1 MLREENLPFE
11 FSGKM
16 ARLLGR
22 ESVSSEIAAI
32 FELIKN
38 AYDSDATNVKV
49 SFQNFSNKQEDA
61 KIIISDNGD
70 GMNLIELKNNWMI
83 IGTYSK
89 DKIHRTKKGRR
100 VVGNKGIGRFAT
112 ERLAGSMKL
121 ISKSKKNLDEVILN
135 VNWSDYEKENITF
148 NDVLNKVLI
157 NEKRDDEQ
165 NHGTDIILSDLRDD
179 WNAEKIKR
187 LRRSVAS
194 IVIPEELVP
203 ATGDKFEVII
213 DDPDFK
219 TSEEKKVHS
228 LLFKNAPFK
237 LTANLS
243 DKNDFCFAHLYEK
256 NIEQDKK
263 RIELNKNLPS
273 GAKWKHFGKC
283 NFTLYFYPGETR
295 LEKWN
300 TYYKSALKIPKIHNY
315 LKEFCGV
322 KIYRDGFLVR
332 PYGEKGNDWLDLD
345 KERVMSNLKV
355 GNNQVIS
362 FIEISKDSS
371 PMILDTTTRERLI
384 ENTEFESMRFYVKE
398 CINFLNDYREIEN
411 KKLREEVKKVY
422 HENVIEA
429 EVKYLNE
436 LLDEIEGL
444 NSGDRKMIRHSLRTI
459 TRTFADYKGDT
470 EAGYYELERVKRSF
484 RNLATL
490 GISSATSSHEI
501 YNIMAV
507 MGEIPKSIRIKLRKQ
522 PLDKSGIISDSKEVS
537 DYISTIRE
545 FVTVIREFSVSVK
558 DDYESDHEK
567 ERITLKPYLSK
578 IFTKF
583 ENLFRRE
590 NIDIKLYVYPEDLA
604 VYINRADLLSIIL
617 NLLTNSLK
625 AVDLLPKKVKKQI
638 SVTIEKQA
646 HNLKLLF
653 NNNGPPIP
661 EKQMERIFELFISG
675 YKEGTGLGLPIVK
688 EIVSDYNGKIEVK
701 PIPEFENGTTFEI
714 KIPWEELK
722 K

>member
-1 MLREENLPFE
+1 M
-11 FSGKM
+11 
-16 ARLLGR
+16 
-22 ESVSSEIAAI
+22 
-32 FELIKN
+32 
-38 AYDSDATNVKV
+38 
-49 SFQNFSNKQEDA
+49 
-61 KIIISDNGD
+61 
-70 GMNLIELKNNWMI
+70 
-83 IGTYSK
+83 
-89 DKIHRTKKGRR
+89 
-100 VVGNKGIGRFAT
+100 
-112 ERLAGSMKL
+112 
-121 ISKSKKNLDEVILN
+121 
-135 VNWSDYEKENITF
+135 
-148 NDVLNKVLI
+148 
-157 NEKRDDEQ
+157 
-165 NHGTDIILSDLRDD
+165 
-179 WNAEKIKR
+179 
-187 LRRSVAS
+187 
-194 IVIPEELVP
+194 
-203 ATGDKFEVII
+203 
-213 DDPDFK
+213 
-219 TSEEKKVHS
+219 
-228 LLFKNAPFK
+228 
-237 LTANLS
+237 
-243 DKNDFCFAHLYEK
+243 
-256 NIEQDKK
+256 
-263 RIELNKNLPS
+263 
-273 GAKWKHFGKC
+273 
-283 NFTLYFYPGETR
+283 
-295 LEKWN
+295 
-300 TYYKSALKIPKIHNY
+300 
-315 LKEFCGV
+315 
-322 KIYRDGFLVR
+322 
-332 PYGEKGNDWLDLD
+332 
-345 KERVMSNLKV
+345 
-355 GNNQVIS
+355 
-362 FIEISKDSS
+362 
-371 PMILDTTTRERLI
+371 
-384 ENTEFESMRFYVKE
+384 
-398 CINFLNDYREIEN
+398 
-411 KKLREEVKKVY
+411 
-422 HENVIEA
+422 
-429 EVKYLNE
+429 KYLNE
-436 LLDEIEGL
+436 LLEEIEGL